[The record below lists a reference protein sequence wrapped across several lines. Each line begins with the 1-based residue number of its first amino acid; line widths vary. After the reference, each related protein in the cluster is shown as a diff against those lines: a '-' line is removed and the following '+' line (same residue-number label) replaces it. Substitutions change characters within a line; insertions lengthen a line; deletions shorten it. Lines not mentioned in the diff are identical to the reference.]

1 MLDYQYVCE
10 RDELPENTPK
20 TFEVDQR
27 FVVLINL
34 SGEIFCIEDMCTHDG
49 GTLGDGQLDGQ
60 CLVCPRHGAKF
71 DVKNGKAMC
80 MPATEDTPSHTVRV
94 DGTKVF
100 VALSDS

>member
-1 MLDYQYVCE
+1 MLEYQYVCE

-34 SGEIFCIEDMCTHDG
+34 AGQIFCIEDMCTHDG
-49 GTLGDGQLDGQ
+49 GTLGDGQFDGQ

-71 DVKNGKAMC
+71 DVTNGKAMC
-80 MPATEDTPSHTVRV
+80 MPATEDTPSHAVRI
-94 DGTKVF
+94 DGTKVL
-100 VALSDS
+100 VAMSD

>member
-1 MLDYQYVCE
+1 
-10 RDELPENTPK
+10 
-20 TFEVDQR
+20 
-27 FVVLINL
+27 
-34 SGEIFCIEDMCTHDG
+34 
-49 GTLGDGQLDGQ
+49 LGDGQLDGQ